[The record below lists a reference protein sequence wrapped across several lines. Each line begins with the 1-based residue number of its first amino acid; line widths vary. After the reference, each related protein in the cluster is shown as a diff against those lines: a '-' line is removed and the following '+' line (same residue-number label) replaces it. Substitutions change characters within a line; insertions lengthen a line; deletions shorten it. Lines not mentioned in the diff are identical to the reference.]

1 MEFKVDLP
9 IYRQIA
15 DLCHERIISG
25 EWAEDQRVPS
35 VRELGLELSV
45 NAHTVLKAYDV
56 LQKEGVIES
65 RRGLGYFLAPDART
79 RVSHAR
85 REEFLSS
92 DLPEFLRRSRA
103 LGIPL
108 DDLISRLRS
117 L

>member
-1 MEFKVDLP
+1 MDFKVDLP

-25 EWAEDQRVPS
+25 EWTEDQRIPS
-35 VRELGLELSV
+35 VRELGLELYV
-45 NAHTVLKAYDV
+45 NAHTVLKAYDL

-65 RRGLGYFLAPDART
+65 RRGLGYFLAPDARS

-85 REEFLSS
+85 REEFLNT
-92 DLPEFLRRSRA
+92 DLPEFLRKSRS

-108 DDLISRLRS
+108 DDLISHLRS
-117 L
+117 Q